1 MENSTRLAWRTLIAG
16 LAIGL
21 LALIIWAGLSAN
33 FLSSFAQ
40 VMANPWGLV
49 AIADLYFGFVIF
61 SVILLV
67 VDGAKLSSF
76 IWIVALFCVGNVLS
90 AVWLVLRLPKL
101 LAAFRN

>member
-21 LALIIWAGLSAN
+21 LALIIWAGLNAN

-61 SVILLV
+61 SAILLV
-67 VDGAKLSSF
+67 VDGAKPASF
-76 IWIVALFCVGNVLS
+76 IWIVALFCAGNVLS

-101 LAAFRN
+101 LAAFRD